1 MVAVKEPLLSWHT
14 VKWFNEENG
23 YGYIVPDEGD
33 KDLFVHRGSILG
45 DWRTRTLPEGT
56 RVGFELREGG
66 MSPEAVNVLA
76 FATKGESMSA
86 SALATAASEFRCARC
101 GYGIRVSG
109 ALPPCPM
116 CQTTTWEP
124 SGYTTRGAEMNRTT
138 ETPRTKRSPLS
149 ARRRS

>member
-1 MVAVKEPLLSWHT
+1 MPTAGGQVIAGMAPIGQLAPRRGASLVASGT

-23 YGYIVPDEGD
+23 YGYIVPDAGG

-76 FATKGESMSA
+76 FATKG
-86 SALATAASEFRCARC
+86 
-101 GYGIRVSG
+101 
-109 ALPPCPM
+109 
-116 CQTTTWEP
+116 
-124 SGYTTRGAEMNRTT
+124 
-138 ETPRTKRSPLS
+138 SP
-149 ARRRS
+149 

>member
-1 MVAVKEPLLSWHT
+1 MASGT

-23 YGYIVPDEGD
+23 YGYIVPDAGG

-76 FATKGESMSA
+76 FAMKG
-86 SALATAASEFRCARC
+86 
-101 GYGIRVSG
+101 
-109 ALPPCPM
+109 
-116 CQTTTWEP
+116 
-124 SGYTTRGAEMNRTT
+124 
-138 ETPRTKRSPLS
+138 SP
-149 ARRRS
+149 